1 MDVKSLFDVSVSEV
15 SKSKFEAATPP
26 PPPIFQSRVTVAD
39 FFAQGKVVL
48 VTGGEFKPS

>member
-15 SKSKFEAATPP
+15 SKSKFEAATP